1 MKKLILLAVN
11 KLLRGLGFK
20 LVSLEGG
27 LKIRKYFRDK
37 SFIVG
42 NYRLLA
48 PASHSLSRYMRQ
60 HKFYSKNLPRLVNY
74 ISYRQ
79 EDFVMADV
87 GANIGDTAA
96 FVNSLEKQPDKIFCF
111 EGSNAFLPYLKKNT
125 KGMDNVV
132 VFETFLGEFEDNVNL
147 SQKQNSG
154 TLRLDSNA
162 KECEL
167 VSLTTLD
174 TLAEKHE
181 QFNKIRF
188 LKTDTDGYD
197 FKILR
202 GGRKLIEQTKPV
214 LFFEYDRNF
223 LEQANDD
230 RFSTLDMLISLG
242 YDNAIVY
249 DNYGK
254 MLLSL
259 SLVNNLDIFEEL
271 DLYIKDGDAPINYY
285 DICLFNKSDD
295 KLFQEIVEKEKRF
308 FSEN

>member
-1 MKKLILLAVN
+1 
-11 KLLRGLGFK
+11 
-20 LVSLEGG
+20 
-27 LKIRKYFRDK
+27 
-37 SFIVG
+37 
-42 NYRLLA
+42 
-48 PASHSLSRYMRQ
+48 
-60 HKFYSKNLPRLVNY
+60 
-74 ISYRQ
+74 
-79 EDFVMADV
+79 
-87 GANIGDTAA
+87 
-96 FVNSLEKQPDKIFCF
+96 
-111 EGSNAFLPYLKKNT
+111 
-125 KGMDNVV
+125 MDNVV

-181 QFNKIRF
+181 QFDKIRF

-214 LFFEYDRNF
+214 LFFEYDRIF